1 MGQKFAAFD
10 AQGNI
15 TAFYDSVDSPVPA
28 GAVNTIEIT
37 QEQWQTCIEEPGQW
51 HIASGAL
58 AQVPPPTDAQ
68 LLATAQA
75 MRNAILT
82 AACAA
87 SIVSGFSSSALGS
100 AYSYPSAPTDQ
111 ANQTTLAQCASGGM
125 LWCAAGGVWSF
136 KQHTQAQVQAVVS
149 SFSAWLNKC
158 QQQLVALTSQVSA
171 ATTVSAVESIAW
183 TNPA

>member
-1 MGQKFAAFD
+1 MGQKYAAYN
-10 AQGNI
+10 AQGAI
-15 TAFYDSVDSPVPA
+15 TAFYDSIDSPVPTGVDTVELTEFEWLA
-28 GAVNTIEIT
+28 CVCA
-37 QEQWQTCIEEPGQW
+37 PGQW
-51 HIASGAL
+51 HIVDGAL

-75 MRNAILT
+75 AKISTLT
-82 AACAA
+82 AACGA
-87 SIVSGFSSSALGS
+87 SIVSGFSSTALGS
-100 AYSYPSAPTDQ
+100 AYNYPSTLTDQ

-136 KQHTQAQVQAVVS
+136 KQHSQAQVQAVVS